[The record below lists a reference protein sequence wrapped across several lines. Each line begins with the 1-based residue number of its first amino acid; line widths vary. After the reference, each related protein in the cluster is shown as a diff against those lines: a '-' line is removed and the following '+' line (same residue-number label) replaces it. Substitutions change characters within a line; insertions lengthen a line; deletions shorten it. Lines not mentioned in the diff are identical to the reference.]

1 MGRQGDWSFTLL
13 SLVSFSPLPRVYF
26 IVWLGWPNVQ
36 STQLKRGRILSPPA
50 VVGQPDATIQRYS
63 RNHLGGNELSS
74 ILSANRRRCGKR
86 EEYAEQWKSALFP
99 ASARRWQRS
108 RCCQRRGADIPVCH
122 ATTSIGTNKHNEHH
136 PMTDEPASL
145 ERKIE
150 LLEAELRQTRRMA
163 SLGDLVSTTTH
174 EFNNILTTIINYAKL
189 GLRHKDEASRD
200 KALTKILAAA
210 GRAEKITNG
219 VLGMARNRGNDRV
232 PTDLTKLIESSLVLL
247 EREMQKYRIQIVTQ
261 FEPAPLA
268 NVCGNEIQQVLLNLL
283 TNARQAMPRGGQ
295 ILIRIEPDAANNT
308 VDLTVRD
315 TGAGIPPDV
324 LPRIFDRYFSTKQG
338 PDATGKGGTGVGL
351 SMCSEIIESHQGKIR
366 VESTVGVGT
375 AFTLKLPAAKAEAAQ
390 HVPVPQLGIPTAGAT
405 QPRSASS

>member
-1 MGRQGDWSFTLL
+1 
-13 SLVSFSPLPRVYF
+13 
-26 IVWLGWPNVQ
+26 
-36 STQLKRGRILSPPA
+36 
-50 VVGQPDATIQRYS
+50 
-63 RNHLGGNELSS
+63 
-74 ILSANRRRCGKR
+74 
-86 EEYAEQWKSALFP
+86 
-99 ASARRWQRS
+99 
-108 RCCQRRGADIPVCH
+108 
-122 ATTSIGTNKHNEHH
+122 
-136 PMTDEPASL
+136 MTDEPASL

-219 VLGMARNRGNDRV
+219 VLGMARNRGHERI
-232 PTDLTKLIESSLVLL
+232 PTDLAKLIESSLVLL

-283 TNARQAMPRGGQ
+283 TNARQAMARGGQ
-295 ILIRIEPDAANNT
+295 ILIRIAPDPANNT

-315 TGAGIPPDV
+315 NGAGIPPDV

-351 SMCSEIIESHQGKIR
+351 AMCSEIIESHQGKIR

-375 AFTLKLPAAKAEAAQ
+375 AFTLKLPVAKTEATPP
-390 HVPVPQLGIPTAGAT
+390 VPLPQLGIPSPGAT
-405 QPRSASS
+405 QHR

>member
-1 MGRQGDWSFTLL
+1 
-13 SLVSFSPLPRVYF
+13 
-26 IVWLGWPNVQ
+26 
-36 STQLKRGRILSPPA
+36 
-50 VVGQPDATIQRYS
+50 
-63 RNHLGGNELSS
+63 
-74 ILSANRRRCGKR
+74 
-86 EEYAEQWKSALFP
+86 
-99 ASARRWQRS
+99 
-108 RCCQRRGADIPVCH
+108 
-122 ATTSIGTNKHNEHH
+122 
-136 PMTDEPASL
+136 MTDEPASL

-150 LLEAELRQTRRMA
+150 LLEAELRHTRRMA

-219 VLGMARNRGNDRV
+219 VLGMARNRGIDRI

-261 FEPAPLA
+261 FEPSPLA
-268 NVCGNEIQQVLLNLL
+268 FVCGNEIQQVLLNLL
-283 TNARQAMPRGGQ
+283 TNARQAMSRGGQ
-295 ILIRIEPDAANNT
+295 ILIRIAPDAANNT

-315 TGAGIPPDV
+315 NGAGIPPDV

-375 AFTLKLPAAKAEAAQ
+375 AFTLKLPVAKVEAAPP
-390 HVPVPQLGIPTAGAT
+390 VPLPQLGIPTPGAT
-405 QPRSASS
+405 QPR